1 MAKLSRTEQAEEI
14 KRLAEESGVQ
24 SNYLFVT
31 TFDRYQVQLSILD
44 QLEKAL
50 NDMNGETTVEKEY
63 IKGRK
68 NIVINPVFTE
78 YNKTVD
84 STNKTVSTLMRIIKN
99 FDVGAAD
106 TEEEDKLMAAIRG
119 EDDGEGDK

>member
-44 QLEKAL
+44 KLEQAL
-50 NDMNGETTVEKEY
+50 NDINGETTVEKEY
-63 IKGRK
+63 VKGRR

-119 EDDGEGDK
+119 DDDGEGDK